1 MSFLGESESMEQQ
14 AALQDLNILLP
25 IQDVDPMTGQPILLD
40 EAGQP
45 YKINK
50 VKLLKNYIKSR
61 QKNPDEILIA
71 LKEQNVAAPME
82 LKPLTNPDNLAPT
95 ANQKMGLPANSNS
108 KPNPN
113 AGQTKS

>member
-25 IQDVDPMTGQPILLD
+25 IQDVDPNTGEPILKD
-40 EAGQP
+40 ESGQP

-61 QKNPDEILIA
+61 QKNPDEILIQ
-71 LKEQNVAAPME
+71 LEQQNVAAPMNNQT
-82 LKPLTNPDNLAPT
+82 LTNPSNLVPT
-95 ANQKMGLPANSNS
+95 ASEKLGLPNNS
-108 KPNPN
+108 KPNYA
-113 AGQTKS
+113 AGQKTTA